1 MAQLTTKEVVALV
14 EIGNDRLAQIEQG
27 GWIKRAGRN
36 RWPATE
42 TLAGLV
48 RFYRDENRRGPKS
61 EADARLKDA
70 RAEQIALKTKLL
82 AHELVP
88 TDEFLASTDMIVG
101 RLISHLV
108 SVPARCTRDLQLRQ
122 IIEREINLARTA
134 AADEMDRQG
143 QALTTTGSAAPPR

>member
-1 MAQLTTKEVVALV
+1 
-14 EIGNDRLAQIEQG
+14 
-27 GWIKRAGRN
+27 
-36 RWPATE
+36 
-42 TLAGLV
+42 
-48 RFYRDENRRGPKS
+48 
-61 EADARLKDA
+61 
-70 RAEQIALKTKLL
+70 
-82 AHELVP
+82 
-88 TDEFLASTDMIVG
+88 MIVG